1 MSFLAK
7 LFINGRVINVLD
19 TNIRFYQ
26 QVNPDNFK
34 PAALPMGGVFNLT
47 IEADGSTD
55 LLGLALSPDTM
66 CEGYI
71 RFYKRDGMTRMQD
84 YEFFDTHIVSY
95 RRNFEGYYGKV
106 TTDHY
111 VLSPG
116 ILRIGDMVLEKWWKV
131 SDLAVKDAPAPPPT
145 AAEDKV
151 PQMIE
156 TYYED
161 GQGNRL
167 KNKDL
172 KIGDEVS
179 LVLKTLDGVGK
190 TVSIDLDDNNRDFE
204 YKGKVLN
211 GDLLEGITIIANT
224 QKFRLKVV
232 APQK

>member
-7 LFINGRVINVLD
+7 LFINRRVINVLD

-47 IEADGSTD
+47 IEADGNTD

-71 RFYKRDGMTRMQD
+71 RFYKRDGMTRMRD

-95 RRNFEGYYGKV
+95 QRNFEGYYGKV

-131 SDLAVKDAPAPPPT
+131 SDLAVKDAPAPPPEPKKKPVVKDYFIT
-145 AAEDKV
+145 DK
-151 PQMIE
+151 
-156 TYYED
+156 D
-161 GQGNRL
+161 GNRIEETKIGEMITL
-167 KNKDL
+167 NISTQDMIGETMTINLSDPTADFMYNGMVLEDDTLKDL
-172 KIGDEVS
+172 MVTKNMEKI
-179 LVLKTLDGVGK
+179 K
-190 TVSIDLDDNNRDFE
+190 
-204 YKGKVLN
+204 
-211 GDLLEGITIIANT
+211 
-224 QKFRLKVV
+224 LKVV
-232 APQK
+232 EPQPKE